1 MDFDKSKVTFIEIE
15 KKYNLILC
23 GTYKGSILIFNL
35 KNHFTLHKGI
45 NDHSKKIN
53 CIQSHSSLNM
63 FIDCSD
69 DGFVNIYT
77 LPKVKFVSSVYLKDN
92 VPIYSFLS
100 MIPVP
105 CFIVYVKNKF
115 ILYDL
120 KGIIIQEK
128 NNIEDIHNLPIMKVD
143 LFFNEYISYNHQLMK
158 IFFFDY
164 Q

>member
-1 MDFDKSKVTFIEIE
+1 
-15 KKYNLILC
+15 
-23 GTYKGSILIFNL
+23 
-35 KNHFTLHKGI
+35 
-45 NDHSKKIN
+45 
-53 CIQSHSSLNM
+53 M

-105 CFIVYVKNKF
+105 CFIVYVKNKI